1 MQRSLLSLL
10 DQPHLPLSFT
20 FVRHN
25 PPLFAPRLWK
35 VTGFFRFW
43 FNGFCFLPYRFPRGF
58 GSCSS
63 PASPIPTQI
72 ERILHITSST
82 AFLRLAYKRNE
93 SVPFERSFT
102 MTSHT
107 ISTTQPSALESIH
120 SLILLPLPLSPSN
133 SRAAKF

>member
-20 FVRHN
+20 FVRQN
-25 PPLFAPRLWK
+25 PPIFAPRLWK
-35 VTGFFRFW
+35 FTRFFRFW
-43 FNGFCFLPYRFPRGF
+43 FNGFCFFALSLPTRL

-107 ISTTQPSALESIH
+107 ISKNQPSALESIH